1 MERIDSLGSRNRY
14 RKSDKDKNKVDKG
27 QSSPGIFQSY
37 VESETLTAN
46 AVRGIEAFDEDS
58 DLEDLL
64 DDVHQQGERLIN
76 DPSFSSIDSYKQSV
90 RNFIHYVLKQAVRVE
105 SIEGAKFNRFKPS
118 NKQKRYTLISV
129 IDDKLDKLAAGI
141 LLNQGRQLNLLAKVE
156 EINGLLVDLTS

>member
-1 MERIDSLGSRNRY
+1 MDKIGSLDSGGRYKKSERDKSRVKKNDSAPS
-14 RKSDKDKNKVDKG
+14 
-27 QSSPGIFQSY
+27 IFKSY

-46 AVRGIEAFDEDS
+46 AVKGIDAFDEDS

-64 DDVHQQGERLIN
+64 DDVHQQGEKLVKM
-76 DPSFSSIDSYKQSV
+76 PSVSSVEAYKKSV
-90 RNFIHYVLKQAVRVE
+90 RNFIHHVLKEAVRVE

-141 LLNQGRQLNLLAKVE
+141 LMNQGKQLDLLAKVE

>member
-1 MERIDSLGSRNRY
+1 MDRIGSLDPGGSY
-14 RKSDKDKNKVDKG
+14 KKSEKNKGKVRKNE
-27 QSSPGIFQSY
+27 SSPSVFKSI

-46 AVRGIEAFDEDS
+46 AVKGIEAFDEDS

-64 DDVHQQGERLIN
+64 DDVHQQGEKLVQM
-76 DPSFSSIDSYKQSV
+76 PSLSAVEAYKKSV

-141 LLNQGRQLNLLAKVE
+141 LMNQGKQLDLLAKVE

>member
-1 MERIDSLGSRNRY
+1 MERIDSLGSGSRY
-14 RKSDKDKNKVDKG
+14 RKSDKDKKKVDKG
-27 QSSPGIFQSY
+27 KSSPEIFKSY

-46 AVRGIEAFDEDS
+46 AVKGIDAFDEDS

-64 DDVHQQGERLIN
+64 DDVHQSGDNLLK
-76 DPSFSSIDSYKQSV
+76 DPTFASIEGYKKSV
-90 RNFIHYVLKQAVRVE
+90 RNFIHFVLQQAVKVE
-105 SIEGAKFNRFKPS
+105 SVEGAKFNRFKPA

-141 LLNQGRQLNLLAKVE
+141 LMNQGKQLNILAKIE

>member
-1 MERIDSLGSRNRY
+1 MERIDSLGSGNRY
-14 RKSDKDKNKVDKG
+14 RKSNKDKSKVNKGK
-27 QSSPGIFQSY
+27 SSPGIFRSY

-46 AVRGIEAFDEDS
+46 AVTGIDAFDEDS

-64 DDVHQQGERLIN
+64 DDVHQQGDKLLK
-76 DPSFSSIDSYKQSV
+76 DPTFTSIESYKQSV
-90 RNFIHYVLKQAVRVE
+90 KNFIHYVLKQAMKVE
-105 SIEGAKFNRFKPS
+105 SVEGAKFNRFKPS

-141 LLNQGRQLNLLAKVE
+141 LMNQGKQLNVLAKVE

>member
-1 MERIDSLGSRNRY
+1 MDKIGSLDPGNRY
-14 RKSDKDKNKVDKG
+14 KKSSNNKKSVRKNE
-27 QSSPGIFQSY
+27 SSPAVFESI

-46 AVRGIEAFDEDS
+46 AVQGIDSFDEDS

-64 DDVHQQGERLIN
+64 DDVHQWGEKLVKF
-76 DPSFSSIDSYKQSV
+76 PSIKSVEAYKNSV
-90 RNFIHYVLKQAVRVE
+90 RNFIHYVLQQAIKVE

-141 LLNQGRQLNLLAKVE
+141 LMNQGKQLDLLAKVE

>member
-1 MERIDSLGSRNRY
+1 MDKIGSLDPGNRY
-14 RKSDKDKNKVDKG
+14 RKSSKDKKNIKKNE
-27 QSSPGIFQSY
+27 SSPALFESI

-46 AVRGIEAFDEDS
+46 AVQGIESFDEDS

-64 DDVHQQGERLIN
+64 DDVHQFGEKLVNFPSIN
-76 DPSFSSIDSYKQSV
+76 TVEKYKKSV
-90 RNFIHYVLKQAVRVE
+90 RNFIHYVLKQAVKVE

-141 LLNQGRQLNLLAKVE
+141 LMNQGKQLDLLAKVE

>member
-1 MERIDSLGSRNRY
+1 MDRIGSLDPGDRFRKTKKDSKNVHRND
-14 RKSDKDKNKVDKG
+14 SAP
-27 QSSPGIFQSY
+27 SIFESY

-46 AVRGIEAFDEDS
+46 AVKGIEAFDEDS

-64 DDVHQQGERLIN
+64 DDVHRQGEQLVAEQTLSAIE
-76 DPSFSSIDSYKQSV
+76 SYKKSV
-90 RNFIHYVLKQAVRVE
+90 RNFMHYVVQQAMKVE
-105 SIEGAKFNRFKPS
+105 SIDGAKFNRFKPS

-141 LLNQGRQLNLLAKVE
+141 LMNQGRQLNLLAKVE